1 MLLSSSLYSIFPFFF
16 FNEQDGNANVRHVDV
31 QLHGKVSNQKC
42 FFFFFFLL
50 FFFFYVS
57 EKKKKEKGK
66 ATNRR

>member
-42 FFFFFFLL
+42 FFFFFY
-50 FFFFYVS
+50 FFFFVFILCQ
-57 EKKKKEKGK
+57 KKKRE
-66 ATNRR
+66 